1 MRTALQMLGIGG
13 ILVSL
18 VACGFHSAQ
27 AHRLTIPAPLF
38 KTVKNI
44 SSSHSAVVALDL
56 VPHHQGWMITDQFNA
71 RGDVE
76 SATLYHTTDW
86 GKQWQVVAR
95 YPKQDAAMHG
105 VMELTFV
112 DQQEG
117 MALVG
122 LGVAMGHAQYQLL
135 RTTNGGRTWHS
146 ASKIWMPS
154 GPVTLAFSS
163 ATHGMIIGG
172 PGGGTQ
178 EAAAVTESSGQ
189 HWTPISLPGPSPLRI
204 GASLSA
210 TRLLFSSPRDGF
222 VVNAYWRMNAR
233 KQVVP
238 ILQELL
244 TRTGGR
250 TWQRASLSTRGLVGT
265 VTALS
270 FSSPTTGWVAL
281 YSLKH
286 NQTVIEST
294 TNGGRQWRVLHPGG
308 HPSSPGELGFL
319 NQMNAQTGCV
329 ATQTHLSCTEGG

>member
-13 ILVSL
+13 LLVSL
-18 VACGFHSAQ
+18 VACGSHSAQ
-27 AHRLTIPAPLF
+27 DHRSTTPAPLL
-38 KTVKNI
+38 KTVQVP
-44 SSSHSAVVALDL
+44 SAHGIIEALDL
-56 VPHHQGWMITDQFNA
+56 TPLHQGWMITDQLN
-71 RGDVE
+71 GHGYVE
-76 SATLYHTTDW
+76 SATLSHTTDL

-95 YPKQDAAMHG
+95 YPKQDATMHG
-105 VMELTFV
+105 VTELIFTN
-112 DQQEG
+112 QHQG
-117 MALVG
+117 MALTS
-122 LGVAMGHAQYQLL
+122 LGVAMGHAKYQLL
-135 RTTNGGRTWHS
+135 GTINGGQTWRPTS
-146 ASKIWMPS
+146 TIWMPS

-189 HWTPISLPGPSPLRI
+189 RWTQISLPGPSPVRI
-204 GASLSA
+204 GASLTA

-238 ILQELL
+238 VLQELM
-244 TRTGGR
+244 THTGGR

-281 YSLKH
+281 YSVKH

-294 TNGGRQWRVLHPGG
+294 TDRGRRWRVLHPGG
-308 HPSSPGELGFL
+308 HLSLTGEVSVLEQL
-319 NQMNAQTGCV
+319 NAQTGCV
-329 ATQTHLSCTEGG
+329 AAQTHLWCTERG